1 MILAYNIDERLIKR
15 GEILL
20 SLDFVDNYE
29 QELALDELGRP
40 YTRLLIAM
48 HNS

>member
-29 QELALDELGRP
+29 QELAL
-40 YTRLLIAM
+40 M
-48 HNS
+48 N

>member
-20 SLDFVDNYE
+20 SLDFVNNYE
-29 QELALDELGRP
+29 QELEEMNKD
-40 YTRLLIAM
+40 YTR
-48 HNS
+48 

>member
-29 QELALDELGRP
+29 QELEEMNKD
-40 YTRLLIAM
+40 YTR
-48 HNS
+48 

>member
-1 MILAYNIDERLIKR
+1 MTNHLNKMILAYNIDERLIKR

-29 QELALDELGRP
+29 QELAL
-40 YTRLLIAM
+40 M
-48 HNS
+48 N

>member
-1 MILAYNIDERLIKR
+1 MNWHDIDERLIKI

-29 QELALDELGRP
+29 QELEEMNRHK
-40 YTRLLIAM
+40 Y
-48 HNS
+48 NQ